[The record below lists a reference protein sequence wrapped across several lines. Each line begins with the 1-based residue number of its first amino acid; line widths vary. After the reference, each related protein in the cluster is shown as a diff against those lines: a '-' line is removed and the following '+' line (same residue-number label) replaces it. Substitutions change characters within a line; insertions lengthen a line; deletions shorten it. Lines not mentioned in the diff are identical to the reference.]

1 MTAHS
6 QSSPNTAAI
15 SRATVLKQILR
26 QIRVARMHFMER
38 ANVCADS
45 YAAAALYQGLS
56 GLSDAELHRRG
67 LSRETLARDVR
78 LACDGD

>member
-15 SRATVLKQILR
+15 SSATVLKQILR
-26 QIRVARMHFMER
+26 QIRAARMHFMEC
-38 ANVCADS
+38 ANVCADY
-45 YAAAALYQGLS
+45 YAAAALYERLS

-67 LSRETLARDVR
+67 LSRATLARDVR